1 MNQSVVK
8 SMLTLLTPEEFDKI
22 ASQYIGYNRPFTS
35 AKIRAFKELFEV
47 LIEQDKARDEE
58 YVLCAATWF
67 DDGKKY
73 QHQPKNIKTGLV
85 LCGFGH
91 HAAFQQ
97 IGGLVGERQKLG
109 IHEKEQGFITS
120 KNRFVS
126 RSEASIIARKAGQI
140 HIDIKELHS
149 EDLRS

>member
-1 MNQSVVK
+1 MSKSVVK
-8 SMLTLLTPEEFDKI
+8 HMLEMLTPTGLDNIAARYVGHDRPLT
-22 ASQYIGYNRPFTS
+22 A
-35 AKIRAFKELFEV
+35 AKIKAFRELYEI
-47 LIEQDKARDEE
+47 LIAQDKARDEE
-58 YVLCAATWF
+58 YILCAATWF

-109 IHEKEQGFITS
+109 IHEI
-120 KNRFVS
+120 NR
-126 RSEASIIARKAGQI
+126 
-140 HIDIKELHS
+140 L
-149 EDLRS
+149 